1 MFDQIKKLTIKG
13 GYFDVETTLDIFKND
28 EPLSIVYGRN
38 GSGKTTIARCVR
50 QLAESEEEKDKRL
63 DKIANGEE
71 TDYEV
76 STEDKIADENK
87 SQVFVFD
94 EDFLRDQV
102 RVEKDGLNEI
112 VMLGEQ
118 VELDN
123 QINQRNTELAEITT
137 KWNELKEWRTKY
149 DDVNNTASPLFFFE
163 KIRTALRE
171 DGGWADID
179 RDIKGNQ
186 VKSKITVDV
195 VDRLTQMDEPSS
207 SVDEIKNQLIQDLDL
222 YSQSDNALPINWDIK
237 MLNVPDNLMEVAQ
250 LLTMPLEKPE
260 LNDREKRLLKF
271 LQEHAQY
278 YYQEATKTLLE
289 NRWEFCPLCLRE
301 TKEHDISDISVTL
314 THILNEEANR
324 FNAMLDSMLARC
336 QDIVEYLPTFPGEL
350 NEKEL
355 KDAKVSLTNL
365 NKDLRKARER
375 LEQRKRNIYEPVQD
389 VYNEEELK
397 EFEEHYAQYHK
408 AMLKLDSC
416 VKLFN
421 QSVNERGKL
430 RLKIH
435 DENDS
440 LARKQ
445 LSALLLGYVTAKKAS
460 DQNVT
465 DLKTK
470 TGEKDAKEAL
480 IKELKAQK
488 NRTDIALGYINME
501 LQYVFYSDKK
511 VKLVPG
517 DGCYKLMVNGHQV
530 KPKKISVGERNVLG
544 LCYFFAMMFNGKR
557 EEDKYTTEYLIV
569 IDDPVSSF
577 DYGNRLGV
585 MSLLRYQFNEI
596 IKGNDKSRILVMSHD
611 LPSVFDMVKI
621 RSDLKGGNSGEKK
634 FLELENKT
642 LKMQSVQNEYKK
654 LLLHVYE
661 YANNNGPDDQDDTSE
676 MSIGN
681 IMRRLMEAFA
691 SFCYNTSFEKMMCR
705 EGVLDAI
712 DETKRPYYENFMCR
726 LTLNGESHE
735 EEHVYTLNTITRY
748 FTMDE
753 KIQTAKSLLLFLMY
767 VNEEHLKAYCEFD
780 KNPVVFNT
788 IKGWQ
793 TEEAGWL
800 PTMPSA
806 S

>member
-1 MFDQIKKLTIKG
+1 MFDQIKELTIKG

-87 SQVFVFD
+87 SHVFVFD

-123 QINQRNTELAEITT
+123 QINQRNTELAEITI

-237 MLNVPDNLMEVAQ
+237 MLNVPGNLMEVAQ

-301 TKEHDISDISVTL
+301 TKEHDLLDISETL

-324 FNAMLDSMLARC
+324 FNSMLDTMLAKC
-336 QDIVEYLPTFPGEL
+336 QDVIEYLPAFPGEL

-375 LEQRKRNIYEPVQD
+375 LEQRKRNIYELVQD

-397 EFEEHYAQYHK
+397 EFEEHYAQYQK

-435 DENDS
+435 DENDL

-460 DQNVT
+460 DQNVA

-470 TGEKDAKEAL
+470 TGEKEAKEAL

-517 DGCYKLMVNGHQV
+517 DGCYKLMVNGRQV

-557 EEDKYTTEYLIV
+557 EEDKYKTEYLIV

-621 RSDLKGGNSGEKK
+621 RSDLKGGKRSEKK
-634 FLELENKT
+634 FLELEYKT
-642 LKMQSVQNEYKK
+642 LKIQAVQNEYMK

-661 YANNNGPDDQDDTSE
+661 YANNNGHDDLDDTSDL
-676 MSIGN
+676 SIGN

-691 SFCYNTSFEKMMCR
+691 SFCYNTSFEKMMCM

-712 DETKRPYYENFMCR
+712 DDNKRPYYENFMCR

-748 FTMDE
+748 FTKEE
-753 KIQTAKSLLLFLMY
+753 KMQTAKSLLLFLMY

-780 KNPVVFNT
+780 KNPVIFNT

-800 PTMPSA
+800 PVVPSA
-806 S
+806 I